1 MQSDLLATNYAEIQ
15 SRDVFTLQNPKL
27 LKVALEGTVLARQ
40 GSMVAYQGT
49 IEFDHQ
55 GSGGIGRFLKKTVTG
70 EGLPLMRCTGRG
82 DLFLAQNADEIHLL
96 KLEDDA
102 ITVNGSNLLAF
113 EETVEWDVRRVEG
126 AGVLSGGMFNTLL
139 TGPGWIAITAHGTP
153 VVLSTDSPTFADLQS
168 AIAWS
173 ANLETS
179 IHRSYKVGKA
189 LTGRGSGEAVQIK
202 FEGTGFVIV
211 QASEGPTVPPHSH
224 SN

>member
-1 MQSDLLATNYAEIQ
+1 MQSDLLAPTYAETPT
-15 SRDVFTLQNPKL
+15 RDVFTLQNSKL
-27 LKVALEGTVLARQ
+27 LKVALDGTVLARQ
-40 GSMVAYQGT
+40 GSMVAYQGE
-49 IEFDHQ
+49 IDFDHQ
-55 GSGGIGRFLKKTVTG
+55 GSGGIGRFLKKAVTG

-82 DLFLAQNADEIHLL
+82 DLFLAHNADEIYRLM
-96 KLEDDA
+96 LENDA

-113 EETVEWDVRRVEG
+113 EETVQWDVRRVEG

-139 TGPGWIAITAHGTP
+139 TGPGWVAITAHGTP
-153 VVLSTDSPTFADLQS
+153 VVLHTDSPTFADVQS

-173 ANLETS
+173 ASLKTS
-179 IHRSYKVGKA
+179 LHRSYKVGKA
-189 LTGRGSGEAVQIK
+189 ITGRGSGEALQLK